1 MQEFHVYG
9 AAGGTGTTATACTLA
24 ALASNQ
30 GHRVTLVD
38 LTGDALAMM
47 GHARTPVPGFVVN
60 DREVSLGT
68 EVAVF
73 DHGRNL
79 PEFMQGTKVLCV
91 RSDYMSARGITATVR
106 PDYIVMLH
114 RDGSVLGVADMAAV
128 AGIPV
133 DRVLVVKT
141 DPVFA
146 RAIDAGLI
154 MSQVIRD
161 TPLATLIP
169 TYEASQRLY

>member
-9 AAGGTGTTATACTLA
+9 SAGGTGTTTTACTLA
-24 ALASNQ
+24 ALASHQ

-38 LTGDALAMM
+38 RSGDALAMM

-60 DREVSLGT
+60 DAVVALGSDL
-68 EVAVF
+68 AVF

-79 PEFMQGTKVLCV
+79 PENVQGTKVLTV
-91 RSDYMSARGITATVR
+91 RSDYMSARGITAACR

-114 RDGSVLGVADMAAV
+114 RDGAVLGVADMAAV
-128 AGIPV
+128 AGIPT
-133 DRVLVVKT
+133 DRVLVVKA

-154 MSQVIRD
+154 MSRVIRD
-161 TPLATLIP
+161 TPLASLLP